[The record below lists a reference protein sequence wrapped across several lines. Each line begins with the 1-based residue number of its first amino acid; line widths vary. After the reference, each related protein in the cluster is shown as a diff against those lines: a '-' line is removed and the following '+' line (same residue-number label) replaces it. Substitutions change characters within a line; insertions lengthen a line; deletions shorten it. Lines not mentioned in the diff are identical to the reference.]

1 LVIGL
6 IVMLVALVPSAM
18 VVPGFGAL
26 GHPATLL
33 CLLLMA
39 VWVLTRLHHSM
50 IAVGAQPMRW
60 LVWLCLAAAFG
71 SYAAGL
77 WRGMTPGQEDAAIR
91 ALAGGLGF
99 AGVVLAT
106 AEGIRG
112 KDRMDGL
119 VGIMLVGAAIIAVIG
134 LVWAAAAVDITA
146 YLEIPGLAR
155 RGEGGGPRIT
165 PEVGAVMA
173 LMLPFAIHMG
183 RFAATRPLRQWLGLT
198 GVLMAAALVTAMSSV
213 AFLALGVMLIVMI
226 PAWNWR
232 TRVNLLAPS
241 ALALAALVYLVPEL
255 PGSVVTLFTGP
266 GNGVVAV
273 ARGSWAPVQESAWPA
288 GHWIVGVSAIAI
300 LHFGGFVM
308 AAIAFS
314 RSVMLADRHLCA
326 CLMATQTMALVLGF
340 TFAPLGLG
348 TYSVFVAVVTG
359 ACAAMWRMTAP
370 RVRRV
375 GREAG
380 PLATPGGPR

>member
-1 LVIGL
+1 
-6 IVMLVALVPSAM
+6 
-18 VVPGFGAL
+18 
-26 GHPATLL
+26 
-33 CLLLMA
+33 
-39 VWVLTRLHHSM
+39 
-50 IAVGAQPMRW
+50 
-60 LVWLCLAAAFG
+60 
-71 SYAAGL
+71 
-77 WRGMTPGQEDAAIR
+77 
-91 ALAGGLGF
+91 
-99 AGVVLAT
+99 
-106 AEGIRG
+106 
-112 KDRMDGL
+112 
-119 VGIMLVGAAIIAVIG
+119 
-134 LVWAAAAVDITA
+134 
-146 YLEIPGLAR
+146 
-155 RGEGGGPRIT
+155 
-165 PEVGAVMA
+165 
-173 LMLPFAIHMG
+173 
-183 RFAATRPLRQWLGLT
+183 
-198 GVLMAAALVTAMSSV
+198 
-213 AFLALGVMLIVMI
+213 MLIVMI

-255 PGSVVTLFTGP
+255 PGLVVTLFTGP

-314 RSVMLADRHLCA
+314 RSVMLEDRHLCA

-359 ACAAMWRMTAP
+359 ACAAMWRITAP

-375 GREAG
+375 AREAG
-380 PLATPGGPR
+380 TLATPGGPR